1 MKEKFRSRCGGRVQ
15 GQSTE
20 QVPGQPS
27 IGSERNHQNQKTS
40 EDVIER
46 RDHVPVLA
54 HVKGRTPCGLIIHQ
68 PDSVRSKAKFSL

>member
-54 HVKGRTPCGLIIHQ
+54 SSLDHVALPLK
-68 PDSVRSKAKFSL
+68 SKTEGNCY